1 MSLLRLCSHLVPEH
15 GAQVR
20 LSPRPNV
27 NTPFFQVP
35 MPEFRHR
42 TRARVQGL
50 DLVLRHF
57 NGVNILG
64 TPCVNTTPFG
74 AGVSGTKCK
83 HSLSKRRAAPE
94 LTSFKLLQ
102 NSEFFEN
109 PQDLQHFNQHDI
121 SGIR

>member
-1 MSLLRLCSHLVPEH
+1 MFTP

-20 LSPRPNV
+20 LSLRPNV

-35 MPEFRHR
+35 MPEFRHC

-74 AGVSGTKCK
+74 AGAQAQVLG
-83 HSLSKRRAAPE
+83 H
-94 LTSFKLLQ
+94 Q
-102 NSEFFEN
+102 V
-109 PQDLQHFNQHDI
+109 
-121 SGIR
+121 